1 MAWDGNGTFSRTNGT
16 HTGSTTWVQDRDAGA
31 YILAGRH
38 DTHDQDLADGIN
50 ACLTKNNETKPTA
63 DFRPNADNTYD
74 LGSTSLRWAEAHALK
89 FQVDANFYL
98 NFNSTNPRLNFDA
111 SDDAILYN
119 RSTNQLEGYIAGV
132 QSWVDNASGR
142 YGVNGTVSLPAFSFI
157 SDPDSGIYRVQ
168 ANEIGIA
175 LGGAAAFYF
184 ASTGITA
191 VGTASSIPMPAFS
204 TTPVTMNTGYT
215 NNSVEVSK
223 DSHGVVWVKGY
234 ANKDSVGVGA
244 LTYFTLAAGYRP
256 DQAAS
261 KMIRNAS
268 DGAVVCVIN
277 TDGTVVVTHASS
289 NNANTYFDF
298 AFPTT

>member
-1 MAWDGNGTFSRTNGT
+1 MAWNGSGTFSRTNGT

-98 NFNSTNPRLNFDA
+98 SFNSTNPRLNFDA

-119 RSTNQLEGYIAGV
+119 RSTNQLEGYIGGV
-132 QSWVDNASGR
+132 QSWVDNAAGR
-142 YGVNGTVSLPAFSFI
+142 YGVNGTAGFPAFSFI

-175 LGGAAAFYF
+175 LGGAAAIYF
-184 ASTGITA
+184 ASTGITT
-191 VGTASSIPMPAFS
+191 VGTGSSIPMPAFS

-256 DQAAS
+256 DQTAS
-261 KMIRNAS
+261 KTIRNVS
-268 DGAVVCVIN
+268 DGAVLCVIN
-277 TDGTVVVTHASS
+277 TDGTVVVTHTSS
-289 NNANTYFDF
+289 NNANTYFDL